1 MPKARRTLAPWVAL
15 LLLLLST
22 GCSEK
27 LSRQKGLTDADLFAR
42 GQQQSERKKY
52 GAASEAFQVLLERFP
67 SSPLAARAQFGLA
80 TNRMANKEEI
90 EAEVAFDDFL
100 RLYPADPK
108 VPDAL
113 LMKGDL
119 LSRQALSPGRDQG
132 KTREAIKT
140 YTLFLERETGTPRA
154 REVSAKILELR
165 NRLALHEA
173 TVVQHYLTRKKYES
187 AEARARWAVATYPDV
202 PVAPTLLAL
211 LVQALEKQGKK
222 DDAGIARKTL
232 AENYPDAGGKKPVAV
247 SSLAV
252 AYQMSPSYRGR
263 RGRYEITLQPRYVA
277 SKEIGAD
284 GGSKL
289 ELDPALGFGVGFGYN
304 FTNKFALHLDGSW
317 TRSDYQAKITTTDSG
332 GISTGA
338 TTVGGTLDTATVAL
352 NLTYYFLNGPLTPF
366 VMGGVGWT
374 FLDSNIPSGGP
385 PEGVCWWDPWYG
397 YVCTYYR
404 DTYTKD
410 YFSYNLGL
418 GARWDVIPGFF
429 LRGSVGWQWVDLGQA
444 GTTDFMGG
452 RLDLGYMF

>member
-1 MPKARRTLAPWVAL
+1 MRRTRFILAAGAAL
-15 LLLLLST
+15 VLLFSS

-27 LSRQKGLTDADLFAR
+27 LSKQTGLTDADLFAR
-42 GQQQSERKKY
+42 GQQQAERKKY

-67 SSPLAARAQFGLA
+67 SSPLASRAQFGLA
-80 TNRMANKEEI
+80 ANRMANKDEI

-100 RLYPADPK
+100 RLYPSDPK

-113 LMKGDL
+113 FMKGDL
-119 LSRQALSPGRDQG
+119 LYRQALPPGRDQG
-132 KTREAIKT
+132 KTREAIKA
-140 YTLFLERETGTPRA
+140 YTLFLEREPGTPRA
-154 REVSAKILELR
+154 LEVSGKILELR

-202 PVAPTLLAL
+202 PVSPTLLAL
-211 LVQALEKQGKK
+211 LAQALEKEGKK
-222 DDAGIARKTL
+222 DDAAIVRKTL
-232 AENYPDAGGKKPVAV
+232 AENYPDAVGKKPVAV
-247 SSLAV
+247 SSLAG
-252 AYQMSPSYRGR
+252 AYGMRMPYQGR

-277 SKEIGAD
+277 SKEIDAE

-289 ELDPALGFGVGFGYN
+289 DLDPALGFGLGFGYN
-304 FTNKFALHLDGSW
+304 FTNKLALHLDGSW
-317 TRSDYQAKITTTDSG
+317 TRADYQAKIATTDSG
-332 GISTGA
+332 GISTGT
-338 TTVGGTLDTATVAL
+338 TTVGGTLDTTTVAI
-352 NLTYYFLNGPLTPF
+352 NLSYYFLDGPLTPF
-366 VMGGVGWT
+366 LMGGIGWT
-374 FLDSNIPSGGP
+374 FVDSNIPSGP

-397 YVCTYYR
+397 YVCTAYQ

-418 GARWDVIPGFF
+418 GARWDVYPGFF
-429 LRGSVGWQWVDLGQA
+429 LRGSVGWQWIDLGKA